1 MPDKIFF
8 SSLHLEACDMGKFLS
23 GAAFCLAISAALWVE
38 FKVVVRCRNQNWC
51 SMTEKTR
58 ISAKITLSRS
68 L

>member
-1 MPDKIFF
+1 MPDEIFC
-8 SSLHLEACDMGKFLS
+8 SSLCLEACDMSKILS
-23 GAAFCLAISAALWVE
+23 GAALCPAISAVLWVE
-38 FKVVVRCRNQNWC
+38 FKAVVCSGNQKWC